1 MYTLFTNCWIYK
13 SLKWLKWSLTS
24 LKIIDNSANA
34 IEHYC
39 NSISILHRFW
49 DIAILWNRSFLFVSD
64 PTTSTNKTETA
75 ALLNFLQINISLI
88 FAQNL
93 AHICNTGHSTGNNCK
108 TAFRPRLHVVE
119 SVSDEYKIISCIR
132 NNYHIMVIVA
142 NWWRYVILI
151 VGSGF
156 FETQC
161 TTENLIG
168 LHANPYRPS
177 TVLCHGISGDSISG
191 KSENRMGSPHKRA
204 CWCSFRWT

>member
-93 AHICNTGHSTGNNCK
+93 AHRCHMGHSTGNNCK

-132 NNYHIMVIVA
+132 NNYHNGNCCELVKICHINRRV
-142 NWWRYVILI
+142 R
-151 VGSGF
+151 F
-156 FETQC
+156 FDTQC